1 MDQKTQDKEIQ
12 TLSPPC
18 KKKLRRCD
26 GCQDLT
32 LALEGVQDV
41 ERKEIREL
49 EVRLKKIEVRQCRLL
64 HIIIRCYTRMSEL
77 QDSLL
82 TEARHVR
89 TEIKMRKDALERLVS
104 RKVQIMQLN
113 LTNRHLQNR

>member
-1 MDQKTQDKEIQ
+1 M
-12 TLSPPC
+12 PPPQ
-18 KKKLRRCD
+18 KKLKRCE
-26 GCQDLT
+26 GYEDLA

-64 HIIIRCYTRMSEL
+64 HIIIRCYAKMSEL
-77 QDSLL
+77 EDSLA

-89 TEIKMRKDALERLVS
+89 TEIKKRKDALERLVS
-104 RKVQIMQLN
+104 V
-113 LTNRHLQNR
+113 